1 MSRHL
6 LLWLL
11 QTHAFDDASPRHDTR
26 GYELPTV
33 LGDQALR
40 YVHGGMAPRTLP
52 WPGLEGVAPGQKGP
66 ADFGLSSAWPP
77 QRPLRAER
85 RPVTTTREEVM
96 ANVYAAFGWRGSR
109 EEGDERVVV
118 LSVRTPPGL
127 RDVRIDHGFVEHVAR
142 HPNRGAFANYV
153 LPTLKEPHEVWLT
166 HVGSSRG
173 GAFRHH
179 LLAAFDDGVT
189 AVVVVEPGEAPV
201 AWNFFPVKRRTDVRK
216 RRKGMLL
223 YSRRQEGGEG

>member
-33 LGDQALR
+33 LGDL
-40 YVHGGMAPRTLP
+40 
-52 WPGLEGVAPGQKGP
+52 
-66 ADFGLSSAWPP
+66 
-77 QRPLRAER
+77 
-85 RPVTTTREEVM
+85 
-96 ANVYAAFGWRGSR
+96 
-109 EEGDERVVV
+109 
-118 LSVRTPPGL
+118 
-127 RDVRIDHGFVEHVAR
+127 RIDHGFVEHVAR

-179 LLAAFDDGVT
+179 FLAAFDDGVT